1 MMPTMSEADCAIC
14 AEWPPVLRAAMR
26 QTIDRVTMKGWVCDD
41 CVLAFWD
48 NCWRGSEERRARE
61 AEGDG

>member
-1 MMPTMSEADCAIC
+1 
-14 AEWPPVLRAAMR
+14 MR
-26 QTIDRVTMKGWVCDD
+26 QTVDRVTMKGWVCDD